1 MTNNEFFSLVC
12 AYLGIAVTP
21 WRLRFFA
28 IWAKYESD
36 GRLLSQAFNPLA
48 TTQDRHRVAI
58 GNWNSVGVKI
68 FSNGNDGAQSTA
80 ETITNGFYPA
90 IVRLLNEQSFVIG
103 DPELRKNFTTWVGSD
118 AYGLQLLTEAQ
129 GITDSKGGVSVEPD
143 LSLEDVMRVLSK
155 AKMKEWLRD
164 GDELLTGYED
174 LQVRVGQLELLVS
187 QLNDVLSVVKKL
199 DTFLRTYNT

>member
-12 AYLGIAVTP
+12 AYLGLPVTP
-21 WRLRFFA
+21 WRLKFFSL
-28 IWAKYESD
+28 WARYESD

-48 TTQDRHRVAI
+48 TTQDRHRVAV

-90 IVRLLNEQSFVIG
+90 IVRLLNNQEFAIG
-103 DPELRKNFTTWVGSD
+103 DPELRANFTTWVGSD
-118 AYGLQLLTEAQ
+118 AYGLQLLTEALA
-129 GITDSKGGVSVEPD
+129 ITDSKGTVVTETD
-143 LSLEDVMRVLSK
+143 LTLEDVLRVLSK

-174 LQVRVGQLELLVS
+174 LQIRLGNLELLVS
-187 QLNDVLSVVKKL
+187 QLNETITIAKKL
-199 DTFLRTYNT
+199 DQFLKSYT